1 MPQNGYCRQRLVDS
15 LQNRADRQLVKTAAV
30 TFKMAFAA
38 ELLAWQAGQRVLH
51 HPHIG
56 APLYRPGGMRG
67 LDQSARRPRPD
78 QPGAGRIVER
88 NSRAAA
94 GCGEMSHRGIG
105 SDINRRALEECSQT
119 WPVEPTANP
128 RHCGLATT
136 PEAINIGL
144 LGGVLPLGRNE
155 THTPL
160 HHSAGYTPPAA
171 IRPT

>member
-1 MPQNGYCRQRLVDS
+1 
-15 LQNRADRQLVKTAAV
+15 
-30 TFKMAFAA
+30 MAFAA

-56 APLYRPGGMRG
+56 APLYRPGGMPG

-78 QPGAGRIVER
+78 QPGAGRAVER

-94 GCGEMSHRGIG
+94 GCGEMGHRGIG
-105 SDINRRALEECSQT
+105 ADINRRALEECSQT
-119 WPVEPTANP
+119 RPVEPTANP

-144 LGGVLPLGRNE
+144 LVGALAFGRNQSE
-155 THTPL
+155 TAL
-160 HHSAGYTPPAA
+160 SQSARSNAPADVGPTLLA
-171 IRPT
+171 IECPGRGT